1 MLKALPPGPG
11 AALVVLAFCLVSLG
25 VGTVMTLTNS
35 MVLAAVPPERA
46 GAASAVSET
55 GIELGALG
63 VAVLGSVLTSVY
75 RMRLDP
81 VDGVPAAALETARET
96 LGNALAAAAH
106 LGGEPGRVLV
116 AEARS
121 AFTVGVQAAGLAGAA
136 LLAVAAVLAWLLLRP
151 RPGEGG
157 GAAPGPGRAVARHD

>member
-1 MLKALPPGPG
+1 MLTALPPGPG

-96 LGNALAAAAH
+96 LGNALAAAH

-157 GAAPGPGRAVARHD
+157 GADPGPGRAVARHD